1 MKMKMF
7 KHLHVSVR
15 FQHKQALFLLRQLT
29 GQGLIARC
37 RGMEQL
43 TAGVRHK
50 APIGQQSI
58 TKAYSQHISV
68 NAKWQAA
75 QNFFHF
81 LHIAY
86 SEAWE

>member
-1 MKMKMF
+1 DLASVTTDPTDCGKHFKESHRHMKEDA
-7 KHLHVSVR
+7 H
-15 FQHKQALFLLRQLT
+15 HKQALFLLRQLT

-58 TKAYSQHISV
+58 TKAYSQHISI
-68 NAKWQAA
+68 NA
-75 QNFFHF
+75 
-81 LHIAY
+81 
-86 SEAWE
+86 